1 VTDRVPSSG
10 LDAQGIATGAEIF
23 WNLSTAPLVEHA
35 VRRGEGLLAKDG
47 PLVVRTGKHTGRSA
61 NDKFIVK
68 NKTTEDTVWWGRTN
82 KPMDSEAFDRLYEDF
97 LLALADKDLLFVAD
111 LYGGS
116 QPEHRVRVR
125 VINELAWHNLFVRTL
140 LVRPEKAELA
150 GFAPEFTIIDLP
162 SFRADPERHGC
173 RSETVIAV
181 DLERKII
188 LIGGT
193 AYAGEMKKS
202 VFGLLNFILPP
213 QGIMPMHCSAN
224 IGPKGDTA
232 IFFGLSGTGKTTL
245 SADPDR
251 TLIGDDEHGWS
262 DTNVFNFEGGCYAKM
277 IRLSAEAE
285 PEIFATTKRFGT
297 VLENVV
303 IDLETRELDLDDS
316 SLAENS
322 RGAYPIEFIPN
333 SSEKNMGPLPRN
345 VVMLTADAFG
355 VLPPIARLTPD
366 QAMYHFL
373 SGYTAKVAGTEIG
386 VTEPEATFSTCFG
399 APFMPRHPSVYGNLL
414 KKRISEH
421 AVDCWLVNTG
431 WTGGKYGVGKRMP
444 IKETRAL
451 LNAALDGSLNNVELR
466 TDPNFGFDVPVA
478 VPGVDTKLL
487 DPRSTWANPAEYD
500 AMAAKLVD
508 LFVQN
513 FAEFAPHVD
522 EGVRQSGP
530 KAAQQAQPQQTQT
543 TPA

>member
-1 VTDRVPSSG
+1 MDVSERTPAHR
-10 LDAQGIATGAEIF
+10 LEAQGINTGAAIH
-23 WNLSTAPLVEHA
+23 WNLLTASLVEHA
-35 VRRGEGLLAKDG
+35 ISRGEGLLAKDG
-47 PLVVRTGKHTGRSA
+47 PLVVKTGKHTGRSA
-61 NDKFIVK
+61 QDRFVVRNA
-68 NKTTEDTVWWGRTN
+68 TSQDTVWWGKSNR
-82 KPMDSEAFDRLYEDF
+82 PMETDAFDRLHADF
-97 LLALADKDLLFVAD
+97 LEALNGKETLFVAD

-116 QPEHRVRVR
+116 QPEHRVKVR
-125 VINELAWHNLFVRTL
+125 VINELAWHNLFIRTL
-140 LVRPEKAELA
+140 LVRPEDEELA
-150 GFAPEFTIIDLP
+150 GFLPEYTIIDLP

-181 DLERKII
+181 NLEKKLI

-202 VFGLLNFILPP
+202 VFGLLNFLLPAK
-213 QGIMPMHCSAN
+213 GIMPMHCSAN

-245 SADPDR
+245 SADPNR

-262 DTNVFNFEGGCYAKM
+262 DTAVFNFEGGCYAKM

-285 PEIFATTKRFGT
+285 PEIYATTKRFGT

-303 IDLETRELDLDDS
+303 MDPVTRELDLDDAT
-316 SLAENS
+316 LAENS
-322 RGAYPIEFIPN
+322 RGAYPIDFIPN
-333 SSEKNMGPLPRN
+333 SSDENMGPVPKN
-345 VVMLTADAFG
+345 IVMLTADAFG

-414 KKRISEH
+414 KKRIAECG
-421 AVDCWLVNTG
+421 VDCWLVNTG
-431 WTGGKYGVGKRMP
+431 WTGGKYGTGKRMP

-451 LNAALDGSLNNVELR
+451 LNAALDGSLKNVEFR
-466 TDPNFGFDVPVA
+466 KDPNFGFDVPVA
-478 VPGVDTKLL
+478 VPGVDNSIL
-487 DPRSTWANPAEYD
+487 DPRSTWTDKNEYD
-500 AMAAKLVD
+500 RTAAKLVD
-508 LFVQN
+508 LFIEN
-513 FAEFAPHVD
+513 FAEFAEHVD

-530 KAAQQAQPQQTQT
+530 QVTAAA
-543 TPA
+543 